1 LAPVAGATWVG
12 PRYSRVST
20 GWRYVPAHWSSQRVV
35 TVERVGKGRAPGH
48 VKGKGKGHWKGKGK
62 GHQKYD

>member
-1 LAPVAGATWVG
+1 
-12 PRYSRVST
+12 
-20 GWRYVPAHWSSQRVV
+20 V